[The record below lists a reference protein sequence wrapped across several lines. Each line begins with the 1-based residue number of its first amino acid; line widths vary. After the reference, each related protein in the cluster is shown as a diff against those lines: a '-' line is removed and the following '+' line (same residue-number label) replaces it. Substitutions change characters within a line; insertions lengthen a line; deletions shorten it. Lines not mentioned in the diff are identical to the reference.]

1 MFALKNAVHKNAVH
15 KIALNKRQFE
25 EFFQLYWKR
34 MYAFALKSIGDEDD
48 AKEIVQDVFKSLW
61 ERRAELQLQDAERY
75 LLRSVK
81 LKSLEFLRNRG
92 NKQRHHELISI
103 SKTEVYEDNNLYYK
117 ELKNHLDDAVDSLP
131 KQCKNVY
138 KLSRDEGLTNKE
150 IATNLLISERA
161 VEYHISKALSVIK
174 IRLKKYCNIHIAQ
187 FLLIT
192 FLYF

>member
-1 MFALKNAVHKNAVH
+1 MKIPIR
-15 KIALNKRQFE
+15 KIAISKRQFE
-25 EFFQLYWKR
+25 EFFQTYWKR

-61 ERRAELQLQDAERY
+61 ERRTDLQLSDAERY

-81 LKSLEFLRNRG
+81 LKSLEFLRNRS
-92 NKQRHHELISI
+92 NKQRHHDLISN
-103 SKTEVYEDNNLYYK
+103 SETEFYEDNNLYYK
-117 ELKNHLDDAVDSLP
+117 ELKNHLDNAVDSLP

-150 IATNLLISERA
+150 IATNLSISERA

-174 IRLKKYCNIHIAQ
+174 IRLKKYCNIHIAR

>member
-1 MFALKNAVHKNAVH
+1 LGALKTSVR
-15 KIALNKRQFE
+15 KIEINKQQFE

-34 MYAFALKSIGDEDD
+34 MFLFALKSVDNEDD

-61 ERRAELQLQDAERY
+61 ERRYQLQIQDAERY

-81 LKSLEFLRNRG
+81 LKSLEFLRNKG
-92 NKQRHHELISI
+92 NKERHHELISN
-103 SKTEVYEDNNLYYK
+103 SKSASYEDTHIYYK

-174 IRLKKYCNIHIAQ
+174 IRLKKYCNINIAR

>member
-1 MFALKNAVHKNAVH
+1 MKISIR
-15 KIALNKRQFE
+15 KIAISKRQFE
-25 EFFQLYWKR
+25 EFFQTYWKR

-61 ERRAELQLQDAERY
+61 ERRSDLQLNDAERY

-81 LKSLEFLRNRG
+81 LKSLEFLRNRS
-92 NKQRHHELISI
+92 NKQRHHDLISN
-103 SKTEVYEDNNLYYK
+103 SKTEFYEDNNLYYK

-150 IATNLLISERA
+150 IATNLSISERA

-174 IRLKKYCNIHIAQ
+174 IRLKKYCNIHIAR

>member
-1 MFALKNAVHKNAVH
+1 LDALKTSIR
-15 KIALNKRQFE
+15 KIEINKQQFE

-34 MYAFALKSIGDEDD
+34 MFAFALKSVEDEDD

-61 ERRAELQLQDAERY
+61 ERRYQLALQDAERY

-81 LKSLEFLRNRG
+81 LKSLEFLRNKG
-92 NKQRHHELISI
+92 NKERHHELISQ
-103 SKTEVYEDNNLYYK
+103 SKSELYEDNSIYYK

-131 KQCKNVY
+131 RQCKNVY

-174 IRLKKYCNIHIAQ
+174 IRLKKYYNIHIAR

>member
-1 MFALKNAVHKNAVH
+1 MYALKTSVHN
-15 KIALNKRQFE
+15 IAIGKKQFE
-25 EFFQLYWKR
+25 EFFHLYWKR
-34 MYAFALKSIGDEDD
+34 MYSFALKSVGDEDD

-61 ERRAELQLQDAERY
+61 ERRYDLQLYDAERY

-81 LKSLEFLRNRG
+81 LKSLEFLRNKG
-92 NKQRHHELISI
+92 NKLRHHELILN
-103 SKTEVYEDNNLYYK
+103 SKTEFYEDNNLYYK

-131 KQCKNVY
+131 RQCKNVY

-174 IRLKKYCNIHIAQ
+174 MRLKKYCNINIAR

>member
-1 MFALKNAVHKNAVH
+1 MFALKISIR
-15 KIALNKRQFE
+15 KIAISKRQFE
-25 EFFQLYWKR
+25 EFFQTYWKR

-61 ERRAELQLQDAERY
+61 ERRSDLQLNDAERY

-81 LKSLEFLRNRG
+81 LKSLEFLRNRS
-92 NKQRHHELISI
+92 NKQRHHDLISN
-103 SKTEVYEDNNLYYK
+103 SKTEFYEDNNLYYK
-117 ELKNHLDDAVDSLP
+117 ELKNHLDDAINSLP

-150 IATNLLISERA
+150 IATNLSISERA

-174 IRLKKYCNIHIAQ
+174 IRLKKYCNIHIAR

>member
-1 MFALKNAVHKNAVH
+1 MGALKTSVR
-15 KIALNKRQFE
+15 KIEINKQQFE

-34 MYAFALKSIGDEDD
+34 MFSFALKSVENEDD

-61 ERRAELQLQDAERY
+61 ERRYQLELQDAERY

-81 LKSLEFLRNRG
+81 LKSLEFLRNKG
-92 NKQRHHELISI
+92 NKERHHELILN
-103 SKTEVYEDNNLYYK
+103 SKAASYEDNYIYYK
-117 ELKNHLDDAVDSLP
+117 ELKNHLDQAVDSLP

-174 IRLKKYCNIHIAQ
+174 IRLKKYYNINIAR

>member
-1 MFALKNAVHKNAVH
+1 MKNSVH

-34 MYAFALKSIGDEDD
+34 MYSFALKSIGDEDD

-61 ERRAELQLQDAERY
+61 ERRADLQLQDAERY

-81 LKSLEFLRNRG
+81 LKSLEFLRNKG
-92 NKQRHHELISI
+92 IKQRHHESLSS
-103 SKTEVYEDNNLYYK
+103 SKTELYEDTNLYYK
-117 ELKNHLDDAVDSLP
+117 ELKNHLDDAVESLP
-131 KQCKNVY
+131 RQCKNVY

-174 IRLKKYCNIHIAQ
+174 MRLKKYCNINITR
-187 FLLIT
+187 FLLLT

>member
-1 MFALKNAVHKNAVH
+1 M
-15 KIALNKRQFE
+15 
-25 EFFQLYWKR
+25 YWKR
-34 MYAFALKSIGDEDD
+34 MYSFALKSIGDEDD

-61 ERRAELQLQDAERY
+61 ERRADLQLQDAERY

-81 LKSLEFLRNRG
+81 LKSLEFLRNKG
-92 NKQRHHELISI
+92 IKQRHHESLSS
-103 SKTEVYEDNNLYYK
+103 SKTELYEDTNLYYK
-117 ELKNHLDDAVDSLP
+117 ELKNHLDDAVESLP
-131 KQCKNVY
+131 RQCKNVY

-174 IRLKKYCNIHIAQ
+174 MRLKKYCNINITR
-187 FLLIT
+187 FLLLT

>member
-1 MFALKNAVHKNAVH
+1 MDALKTSIR
-15 KIALNKRQFE
+15 KIEINKQQFE

-34 MYAFALKSIGDEDD
+34 MFAFALKSVEDEDD

-61 ERRAELQLQDAERY
+61 ERRGQLTLQDAERY

-81 LKSLEFLRNRG
+81 LKSLEFLRNKG
-92 NKQRHHELISI
+92 NKERHHELISN
-103 SKTEVYEDNNLYYK
+103 SNSESYEDNSIYYK
-117 ELKNHLDDAVDSLP
+117 ELKNHLDDAVNSLP
-131 KQCKNVY
+131 RQCKNVY

-174 IRLKKYCNIHIAQ
+174 IRLKKYCNINIAR